1 MPICNSLPIVKK
13 VMQVAVLLW
22 QDSPTLETDYR
33 CQFITVFLYICVS
46 GCAKSIM
53 KNAYCKLI
61 WTWGARLEIVGT
73 LFKLFDYIRICIAKK
88 EREHS
93 CIFI

>member
-1 MPICNSLPIVKK
+1 MPTYNSL
-13 VMQVAVLLW
+13 
-22 QDSPTLETDYR
+22 
-33 CQFITVFLYICVS
+33 
-46 GCAKSIM
+46 SIHLRVWLC
-53 KNAYCKLI
+53 KINNENAYCKLI